1 MSLRNHTYLLGVAV
15 VALGLTASVA
25 YAQTVEEFYSDNVLE
40 MYNGFSVGSGYD
52 NHNRL
57 IARHI
62 GKHIPGNPTVVPL
75 NMEGAGSLKL
85 ANWLYNAAPKDGTA
99 LGLIARG
106 IPFEPLVGGAP
117 PETLR
122 FEATKFT
129 WIGSTTDEV
138 SVCAAWERAGID
150 EFSQLYDKELITGGV
165 GIGGDPDV
173 YPRIL
178 EDVVGAQFRIVSG
191 YPGGADLL
199 YAMERGEV
207 DGRCGWSWASLV
219 STNQRWLDEGKVK
232 ILLQM
237 SLEPLPELTAMG
249 VPWVMDLAKNDED
262 LQLFRMIFARGAVG
276 RPFLAPPDIPAD
288 RAAALRKAFEDTV
301 ADPEF
306 LADAMQARL
315 EITPMTGDDAQALIE
330 EVYSTPPHIIER
342 AREILRN

>member
-1 MSLRNHTYLLGVAV
+1 MRVWNQFLLLGL
-15 VALGLTASVA
+15 ALMAGGLHTTSAS
-25 YAQTVEEFYSDNVLE
+25 AQSVEEFYAGNVLE
-40 MYNGFSVGSGYD
+40 LYNGFTVGSGYD

-57 IARHI
+57 VARHI
-62 GKHIPGNPTVVPL
+62 GKHIPGNPTVIPL

-99 LGLIARG
+99 IGLIARG
-106 IPFEPLVGGAP
+106 IPFEPLVGIAP

-138 SVCAAWERAGID
+138 SICAAWERAGID
-150 EFSQLYDKELITGGV
+150 EFSDLYDKELITGGV
-165 GIGGDPDV
+165 GVGGDPDV

-178 EDVVGAQFRIVSG
+178 EDVLGAQFRIVSG

-219 STNQRWLDEGKVK
+219 STNQRWLDDGRVK

-237 SLEPLPELTAMG
+237 SLRPLPELTAMG
-249 VPWVMDLAKNDED
+249 VPWVMDLAKNEED
-262 LQLFRMIFARGAVG
+262 LRLFRMIFARGAVG
-276 RPFLAPPDIPAD
+276 RPFLAPPGIPAD
-288 RAAALRKAFEDTV
+288 RAAALRQAFSDTV
-301 ADPEF
+301 KDPEF
-306 LADAMQARL
+306 LRDAQQARL
-315 EITPMTGDDAQALIE
+315 EIAPMTGEEAQALIE
-330 EVYSTPPHIIER
+330 EVYATPPHIVER

>member
-1 MSLRNHTYLLGVAV
+1 MRVRSYACLLGFAV
-15 VALGLTASVA
+15 VALGLNSGNS
-25 YAQTVEEFYSDNVLE
+25 YAQSVEEFYSDNVLE
-40 MYNGFSVGSGYD
+40 MYNGFTVGSGYD

-57 IARHI
+57 VARHI

-106 IPFEPLVGGAP
+106 IPFEPLVGMSP

-138 SVCAAWERAGID
+138 SICAAWERAGID
-150 EFSQLYDKELITGGV
+150 KFSDLYDKELITGGV

-178 EDVVGAQFRIVSG
+178 EDVLGAQFRIVSG

-237 SLEPLPELTAMG
+237 SLAPLPELTEMG
-249 VPWVMDLAKNDED
+249 IPWVMDLAKNEED
-262 LQLFRMIFARGAVG
+262 AQLFRMIFARGAVG
-276 RPFLAPPDIPAD
+276 RPFLAPPGLPAD

-301 ADPEF
+301 KDPEF
-306 LADAMQARL
+306 LADARQARL
-315 EITPMTGDDAQALIE
+315 DITPMTGDEAQALIE
-330 EVYSTPPHIIER
+330 EVYATPRHIVER

>member
-1 MSLRNHTYLLGVAV
+1 MRVRDYACLLGFAVA
-15 VALGLTASVA
+15 ALGLNSGAA
-25 YAQTVEEFYSDNVLE
+25 RAQSVEEFYSDNVLE
-40 MYNGFSVGSGYD
+40 MYNGFTVGSGYD

-62 GKHIPGNPTVVPL
+62 GKHIPGNPTVIPL

-106 IPFEPLVGGAP
+106 IPFEPLVGMSP

-150 EFSQLYDKELITGGV
+150 EFSDLYGKELITGGV

-178 EDVVGAQFRIVSG
+178 EDVLGAQFRI
-191 YPGGADLL
+191 DR
-199 YAMERGEV
+199 ER
-207 DGRCGWSWASLV
+207 
-219 STNQRWLDEGKVK
+219 
-232 ILLQM
+232 
-237 SLEPLPELTAMG
+237 
-249 VPWVMDLAKNDED
+249 
-262 LQLFRMIFARGAVG
+262 
-276 RPFLAPPDIPAD
+276 
-288 RAAALRKAFEDTV
+288 
-301 ADPEF
+301 
-306 LADAMQARL
+306 
-315 EITPMTGDDAQALIE
+315 
-330 EVYSTPPHIIER
+330 
-342 AREILRN
+342 

>member
-1 MSLRNHTYLLGVAV
+1 MRVQIYICLLGLVV
-15 VALGLTASVA
+15 VALGLNTRSAS
-25 YAQTVEEFYSDNVLE
+25 AQSVEEFYSENVLE
-40 MYNGFSVGSGYD
+40 MYNGFTVGSGYD

-99 LGLIARG
+99 LGLVARG
-106 IPFEPLVGGAP
+106 IPFEPLVGMSP

-150 EFSQLYDKELITGGV
+150 EFSDLYDKELITGGV
-165 GIGGDPDV
+165 GISGDPDV

-178 EDVVGAQFRIVSG
+178 GDVLGAKFRIVSG

-199 YAMERGEV
+199 YALERGEV
-207 DGRCGWSWASLV
+207 DGRCGWSWASLI
-219 STNQRWLDEGKVK
+219 STNQSWLDEGKVK

-237 SLEPLPELTAMG
+237 SLAPHPELTEMG
-249 VPWVMDLAKNDED
+249 IPWVMDLAKNED
-262 LQLFRMIFARGAVG
+262 DAQLFRMIFARGAVG
-276 RPFLAPPDIPAD
+276 RPFLAPPDIPSD
-288 RAAALRKAFEDTV
+288 RAAALRKAFDDTV

-306 LADAMQARL
+306 LRDAQQARL
-315 EITPMTGDDAQALIE
+315 DIAPMTGEEAQILIE
-330 EVYSTPPHIIER
+330 EIYATPPHIVER
-342 AREILRN
+342 ARAMLRN